1 MPQWV
6 TEFLAPLAAALV
18 GGALIGLER
27 GLRSE
32 PAGFRTHALV
42 CLASAALVLAARNAG
57 SVAADAGAA
66 SRIAQGIV
74 TGVGFLG
81 AGMIFRAGLNIH
93 GLTTAAAVWASA
105 SLGVMLGFGHYVGG
119 GLTLLLSLVILTAL
133 KPLDERLPRKGLAE
147 VSVTYRQGAAL
158 SEAEFRELLKG
169 FGVDAGAIRHNLDE
183 GRLTHITH
191 IRARGLAPTGLL
203 SDALRNHPAV
213 AGFDIDPRD
222 V

>member
-1 MPQWV
+1 MVEWV
-6 TEFLAPLAAALV
+6 DQFLLPLSAALL

-42 CLASAALVLAARNAG
+42 CIASAALVLAARHTGG
-57 SVAADAGAA
+57 SVADAAAA
-66 SRIAQGIV
+66 SRVAQGIV

-119 GLTLLLSLVILTAL
+119 GLTLVLSLIILTAL

-147 VSVTYRQGAAL
+147 VSVTYRENAAL

-169 FGVDAGAIRHNLDE
+169 FGVDAGAIRHNFDE

-191 IRARGLAPTGLL
+191 IRARGLAPTGRL
-203 SDALRNHPAV
+203 SEALRGHPAV
-213 AGFDIDPRD
+213 VGFDIDPRD